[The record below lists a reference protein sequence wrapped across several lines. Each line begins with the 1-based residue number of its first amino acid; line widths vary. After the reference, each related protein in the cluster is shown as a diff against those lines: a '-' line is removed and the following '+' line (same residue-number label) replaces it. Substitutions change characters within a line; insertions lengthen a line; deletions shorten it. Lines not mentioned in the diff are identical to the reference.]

1 MLAKPT
7 GPSEVKEGRHVD
19 HLRTKA
25 VRGGFIRIWTQAASF
40 VLRTG
45 SLMVLARLLEP
56 KDFGLVAMVTAVT
69 GIFDLFKTAGL
80 SIVTIQRSEI
90 SDEQVSTLFWVNVG
104 VGGLLAVLTFAM
116 APALAAFYREPRLF
130 WIAFALAFGFLV
142 NAAGVQHSALLQR
155 QMRFGTLAAIDMACL
170 LAYAAVGIG
179 MALSGFGY
187 WSLVGM
193 TLIVPAVS
201 TACVWLLARWIP
213 GRPRRGVGIRSML
226 KFGGTVTLDSLVTYI
241 GYNAEKVLLGRFWGT
256 EALGIYGRAYQLVNL
271 PTRNLNSAIGGVAY
285 SALSRLQEDP
295 QRFKAY
301 FLKGYSLVLAMTVPI
316 TIGCSLL
323 AGDLV
328 LVVLGPKWRDAIPL
342 LRLLAPTILAF
353 ALIDPFSWLLVA
365 MGRVVRSLKIGL
377 MIAPLV
383 IAAYLVGLPHG
394 PKGVAVGYSAMM
406 TVLILPVIA
415 WCRYD
420 TIIKGA
426 DIWRAVRPPILSG
439 LAAAGLTLGTSL
451 WLVGGFPP
459 LPRLLAGGGVMLASY
474 LGMLLFAMKQKT
486 LYVELVREIF
496 KRRPAAG

>member
-1 MLAKPT
+1 
-7 GPSEVKEGRHVD
+7 
-19 HLRTKA
+19 
-25 VRGGFIRIWTQAASF
+25 
-40 VLRTG
+40 
-45 SLMVLARLLEP
+45 
-56 KDFGLVAMVTAVT
+56 
-69 GIFDLFKTAGL
+69 
-80 SIVTIQRSEI
+80 
-90 SDEQVSTLFWVNVG
+90 
-104 VGGLLAVLTFAM
+104 
-116 APALAAFYREPRLF
+116 
-130 WIAFALAFGFLV
+130 
-142 NAAGVQHSALLQR
+142 
-155 QMRFGTLAAIDMACL
+155 MRFGTLAAIDMACL

-285 SALSRLQEDP
+285 SALSRLQQDP

-377 MIAPLV
+377 VIAPLV

-420 TIIKGA
+420 TIIKGG

-451 WLVGGFPP
+451 WLVGGPPP

-474 LGMLLFAMKQKT
+474 LGMLLLRHETENAIC
-486 LYVELVREIF
+486 RA
-496 KRRPAAG
+496 RRGDLQAAPGRRLIRIASSMMFLTPLFPG